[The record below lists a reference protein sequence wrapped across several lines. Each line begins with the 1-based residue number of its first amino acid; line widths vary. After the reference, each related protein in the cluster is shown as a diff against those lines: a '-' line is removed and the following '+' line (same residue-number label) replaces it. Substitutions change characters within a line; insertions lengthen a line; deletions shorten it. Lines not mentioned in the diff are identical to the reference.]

1 MKRKT
6 SDLNVCLRKLLLL
19 LLLLLLLI
27 YFFTILSHI
36 PHYKIMNTLLISL
49 IA

>member
-6 SDLNVCLRKLLLL
+6 SDLNVCLRKLL